1 MKNNLKNLAI
11 VTLTIASCYNSYQ
24 LGKQSKVN
32 EIKKNMVEL
41 EMEWFHYQDVEKI
54 VEAKNIWSEYED

>member
-1 MKNNLKNLAI
+1 MRNNLKNVAI
-11 VTLTIASCYNSYQ
+11 AALTITCCYNSYQ

-32 EIKKNMVEL
+32 EIKRNIVEL

-54 VEAKNIWSEYED
+54 VEAKNIYLE